1 MLNHTPRNAT
11 ETNPATILNADNFFY
26 PVCGNISF
34 LLLILFS
41 DILLFSPFTSEFNF
55 SCDLSILPL
64 LLLWLLPVSFSD
76 LKSEAK
82 LNFSFLFNPL
92 LLSDLESELLV
103 FSAFGGINSS
113 SVFKSKSLFSALG
126 DSFSS
131 GFNSGVIGVVGCTG
145 IVGCV
150 GNTGILCYTIIYI
163 INFSIRL
170 SR

>member
-1 MLNHTPRNAT
+1 M
-11 ETNPATILNADNFFY
+11 
-26 PVCGNISF
+26 
-34 LLLILFS
+34 
-41 DILLFSPFTSEFNF
+41 
-55 SCDLSILPL
+55 
-64 LLLWLLPVSFSD
+64 
-76 LKSEAK
+76 
-82 LNFSFLFNPL
+82 
-92 LLSDLESELLV
+92 LSDLESELLV

-113 SVFKSKSLFSALG
+113 SVFKSKLLFSALG

-150 GNTGILCYTIIYI
+150 GNTGILCYTIISI